1 MTEVLLWRVRR
12 GQLTAEVLS
21 PAELRRR
28 ERHPDPGMFT
38 LGRCL
43 IRTVVGKRLGVAP
56 QDVELDS
63 SCARCHGDHGKPRAP
78 AAPWLHFS
86 LSHSKDVA
94 VLAVAEYSWVGV
106 DIEDAFLLPADRV
119 ASKLLNAV
127 ELAEYRRVPA
137 EDRQRVLRS
146 YWTCKEAVLKATGAG
161 LTVPLTSITV
171 RGIATARPAVRW
183 AAYPGITVHAV
194 PNGHVAVLTTRELT
208 VREVSCE
215 G

>member
-1 MTEVLLWRVRR
+1 MTEVLLCRARR
-12 GQLTAEVLS
+12 GQFPADVLS

-28 ERHPDPGMFT
+28 ERHPDPGRFT

-43 IRTVVGKRLGVAP
+43 IRTVVGKRLGIAP

-63 SCARCHGDHGKPRAP
+63 SCVRCGGDHGKPRTP

-86 LSHSKDVA
+86 LSHSEDVA
-94 VLAVAEYSWVGV
+94 MLAVAEYSWVGV
-106 DIEDAFLLPADRV
+106 DIEAAFPLPADQA
-119 ASKLLNAV
+119 ASKLLNAA
-127 ELAEYRRVPA
+127 ELAEYRRVPP

-146 YWTCKEAVLKATGAG
+146 YWTCKEAVLKTTGAG

-171 RGIATARPAVRW
+171 RDVGSVRPVVHW
-183 AAYPGITVHAV
+183 AAYPGITVHVV
-194 PNGHVAVLTTRELT
+194 PNGHVAVLTTREVT

-215 G
+215 S